1 MNSMQNAKRIVIVG
15 GGIAGLLLATQ
26 LGWQLGR
33 RGLASVTLLDKS
45 PTHVWKPM
53 LHTLAAGTRHTQEQQ
68 VVLLAHAAEHGFA
81 YQMGEMRGLDRTRR
95 EVHVDD
101 LYAPD
106 GELMVAARSLPYD
119 VLVLAMG
126 SRANDFGTPGV
137 REHCHFID
145 SLRQAETFNQSLR
158 TRIVRAMVQDEKL
171 RVAIVGG
178 GATGVE
184 LAAELSRLLE
194 IGASYSDPTLR
205 ERLDLTLLEG
215 SDRILQAF
223 TPEISASAEQQLRK
237 IGFQVHT
244 GVRVVAAETG
254 GFRKD
259 DGTLVPADLMVWAAG
274 VKGGEFA
281 GGLDG
286 LATTRSSQIIVR
298 PTLQTQDDDCIFAL
312 GDAASLTPAGAQRPL
327 PPTAQVATQQAQ
339 HLARHLPAWLQG
351 QALPDFA
358 FHDFG
363 ALVSL
368 SDYNAYGTLGN
379 FGFFTGMSI
388 KGRFAHMSHL
398 MLYRRHQH
406 ALHGLRKATL
416 LWLAERL
423 NGCVR
428 PKIRL
433 ND

>member
-1 MNSMQNAKRIVIVG
+1 MQEPKRIVIVG

-26 LGWQLGR
+26 LGRKLGR

-45 PTHVWKPM
+45 PNHIWKPM
-53 LHTLAAGTRHTQEQQ
+53 LHTLAAGTRNIQQQQ
-68 VVLLAHAAEHGFA
+68 VVLLAHASEHGFA
-81 YQMGEMRGLDRTRR
+81 YQLGGMRGLDRAKR

-101 LYAPD
+101 LYSPS
-106 GELMVAARSLPYD
+106 GELMIAAHSIPYD

-145 SLRQAETFNQSLR
+145 SLAQAETFNQALR
-158 TRIVRAMVQDEKL
+158 TRVMRAIVQDEKL

-194 IGASYSDPTLR
+194 IGASYVDPTLR

-215 SDRILQAF
+215 GERILPAF
-223 TPEISASAEQQLRK
+223 TPAISESAEQQLRK
-237 IGFQVHT
+237 IGF
-244 GVRVVAAETG
+244 RVLTKTQITAAEAD
-254 GFRKD
+254 GFRQA

-281 GGLDG
+281 DGLDG
-286 LATTRSSQIIVR
+286 LATTRSNQIIVR
-298 PTLQTQDDDCIFAL
+298 PTLQTQDDDSVFAL
-312 GDAASLTPAGAQRPL
+312 GDTASLTLDGAQRPL

-339 HLARHLPAWLQG
+339 HLAKHLPAWLQQG
-351 QALPDFA
+351 RALQDFS

-363 ALVSL
+363 ALVSI
-368 SDYNAYGTLGN
+368 SDYNAFGTLGN

-388 KGRFAHMSHL
+388 KGRFAHMSHA
-398 MLYRRHQH
+398 MLYRRHQL
-406 ALHGLRKATL
+406 ALHGFRKATL

-423 NGCVR
+423 NGCVQ

-433 ND
+433 NN